1 MITSIVLVVVW
12 FALGGLVALRFAKVA
27 GSC

>member
-1 MITSIVLVVVW
+1 MLTSIIVALVW